1 MIDLQ
6 LFGALVTYYFIMFA
20 TPGPNNAMLTASGL
34 KFGFL
39 RTLPHLVG
47 IPLGHIFQI
56 GLGCF
61 GIGNL
66 FLIFPD
72 LQFYMKILCFI
83 YLLYLGWKIIGSFSL
98 AEKDTK
104 GRPLKFYEAS
114 LFQFINPKAWT
125 IAITVA
131 SGFFPTEENFL
142 IAVMFITI
150 TAAVVCFPSI
160 CILAIFGN
168 SLRVFI
174 KNEKTK
180 KITEYILAILLVL
193 TAITILLK

>member
-1 MIDLQ
+1 
-6 LFGALVTYYFIMFA
+6 
-20 TPGPNNAMLTASGL
+20 MLTASGL

-56 GLGCF
+56 GLVCF

-66 FLIFPD
+66 FLIFPN

-160 CILAIFGN
+160 CIWAIFGN